1 MSLYMSVSFSRSRNF
16 PAERRLRN
24 GAKTK
29 AGPLEAEQLSRLGFC
44 AVCVVLDH
52 TTTTRVDSS
61 SEFVMSTRWNVV
73 RLSHNTTVVHR
84 LNPTYTCI
92 HTIHATGLSCNIIWY
107 IHRCCPKLPLDQSM
121 ILIKREA
128 TTVAVRPP
136 PRQANP
142 LRHSLAANDGDAAV
156 RPFAVPERPLLFAV
170 E

>member
-1 MSLYMSVSFSRSRNF
+1 MREKSRKCWSHQSGHAGSYGGGPSLSADITRK
-16 PAERRLRN
+16 PILRHL
-24 GAKTK
+24 T
-29 AGPLEAEQLSRLGFC
+29 FC
-44 AVCVVLDH
+44 AVCVRAQAHDNHQV
-52 TTTTRVDSS
+52 VSS

-92 HTIHATGLSCNIIWY
+92 HTIHAIGLSCDTILH
-107 IHRCCPKLPLDQSM
+107 IHKWCPKLPLDQSM

>member
-1 MSLYMSVSFSRSRNF
+1 MLVSSRQVLLQYPVARTQHSI
-16 PAERRLRN
+16 
-24 GAKTK
+24 AKACATVGL
-29 AGPLEAEQLSRLGFC
+29 ACTLFW
-44 AVCVVLDH
+44 AVCVRAQAHDNHQV
-52 TTTTRVDSS
+52 VSS

-142 LRHSLAANDGDAAV
+142 LRHSLAAHDGDAAV
-156 RPFAVPERPLLFAV
+156 RSFAVPERPLLFAV